1 MEYTFGS
8 ALLLNIPLVLAE
20 YKCCIL
26 LTFALTKKTLQGKR
40 VCFMFI
46 PYSLLIIIPA
56 SLFFVQS
63 LFENVIFVIIVSYL
77 ETAGWTIALKV
88 SGRETWERSLVTG
101 AMAVFLY
108 GVLDELGGFFLQNN
122 FNLKIPRELLLYMV
136 STMAA
141 ILVFGIIVSG
151 IILKIRLYE
160 VYNSLLFS
168 GKGTR
173 FWKAVIILLPALKTL
188 SVEAVNEHLIL
199 NNSNPMIS
207 LLFLLLVIGGMNY
220 AFRCDIQ
227 SKQLQEQQA
236 SLEQQKLYIQNL
248 ESVQRDVRAFRH
260 DFKNRMAGIRI
271 QADDGD
277 LNAVQN
283 FIAEVTGDF
292 ERKVGEKIFQISQ
305 LGNIRI
311 TELKGLV
318 AVKAS
323 EMQQRAIPFRLEA
336 AAPVTYVNMPVGDLC
351 RAAGILLDNAM
362 EETEKILQSVG
373 EITEDQKEYRVTA
386 LFCAEESGVS
396 IVICNP
402 VKEPVPISKIW
413 EDGYS
418 TKGSGRGIG
427 LASLRRIVEMY
438 DNISSRTYQEDGLF
452 IQELNIRTGVS
463 KL

>member
-63 LFENVIFVIIVSYL
+63 LFENVIFVN
-77 ETAGWTIALKV
+77 
-88 SGRETWERSLVTG
+88 
-101 AMAVFLY
+101 
-108 GVLDELGGFFLQNN
+108 ELGGFFLQNN

-160 VYNSLLFS
+160 VYNSFLFS

-173 FWKAVIILLPALKTL
+173 FWKAVIILLPALKIL

-220 AFRCDIQ
+220 
-227 SKQLQEQQA
+227 A

-323 EMQQRAIPFRLEA
+323 EMQQRGIPFRLEA
-336 AAPVTYVNMPVGDLC
+336 AAPVTYVNMPAGDLC

-452 IQELNIRTGVS
+452 IQELNIRTGKEGYIFS
-463 KL
+463 MWI